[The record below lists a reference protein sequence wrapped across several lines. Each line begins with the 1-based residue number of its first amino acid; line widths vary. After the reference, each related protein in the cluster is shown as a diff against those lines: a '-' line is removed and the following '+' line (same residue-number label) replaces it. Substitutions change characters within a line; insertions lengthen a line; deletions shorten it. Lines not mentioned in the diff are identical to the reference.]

1 MDKTASWLI
10 MEPIQAIK
18 NGKEIWIIELKHAWT
33 GSTVTKK
40 FPTKELAAAWLKTRD
55 AEKK

>member
-1 MDKTASWLI
+1 